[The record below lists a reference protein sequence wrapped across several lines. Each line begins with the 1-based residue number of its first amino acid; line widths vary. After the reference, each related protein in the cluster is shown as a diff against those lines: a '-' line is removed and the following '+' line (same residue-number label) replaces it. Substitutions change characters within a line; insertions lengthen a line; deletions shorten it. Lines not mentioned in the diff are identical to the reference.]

1 MRRQG
6 DKKEAVSDRQNED
19 KKGLRDSLMEIQA
32 KGKLVDVAVE
42 TEVAG
47 AAEQIKER
55 NSWVATGYE
64 HKNQM

>member
-19 KKGLRDSLMEIQA
+19 KKGLRDSLMEIRA

-47 AAEQIKER
+47 AAKQIKEKKVMGGNWIR
-55 NSWVATGYE
+55 T
-64 HKNQM
+64 